1 MKIPTLELTPLEVYV
16 LAQVLDTVNE
26 CVDVVGLDV
35 WSPAVTGQE
44 FVFNSLKEKVND
56 VNNINR
62 KIAGVN
68 IAKAFREAHPERY
81 ENE

>member
-1 MKIPTLELTPLEVYV
+1 MKPPTLELTPLEIYV
-16 LAQVLDTVNE
+16 LSQVLGTVKE

-35 WSPAVTGQE
+35 WSPAVTAQE
-44 FVFNSLKEKVND
+44 VVFDSIMEKVNT
-56 VNNINR
+56 VNNINS